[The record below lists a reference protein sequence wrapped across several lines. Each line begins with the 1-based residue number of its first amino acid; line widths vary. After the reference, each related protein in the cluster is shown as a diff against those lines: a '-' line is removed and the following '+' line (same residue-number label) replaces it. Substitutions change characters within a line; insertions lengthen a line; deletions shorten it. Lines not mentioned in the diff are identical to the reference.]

1 MGLDC
6 VPCTGQ
12 TLTDCAA
19 PVPGSAAQVL
29 ASDWSCSQ
37 PSRIPIGWRG
47 AGRAQGREEL
57 RHQDQDN
64 YLCYDH
70 DHGDQE
76 LADADHRPQPL
87 LLFPLPDQ

>member
-37 PSRIPIGWRG
+37 PGRIPIG
-47 AGRAQGREEL
+47 
-57 RHQDQDN
+57 
-64 YLCYDH
+64 
-70 DHGDQE
+70 
-76 LADADHRPQPL
+76 
-87 LLFPLPDQ
+87 